1 MTQELYK
8 PNRFTKKVKL
18 EIVMEIVASNYL
30 AQQLKDDLDNKVLI
44 NSFKTNDRQ
53 LLSAKLL
60 P

>member
-18 EIVMEIVASNYL
+18 KIVMEIVASNYL

-44 NSFKTNDRQ
+44 NCFTNNDRQ
-53 LLSAKLL
+53 LLKVKLL
-60 P
+60 